1 MKNKDKIS
9 NSFAKIKQDIHELR
23 YDLYGNKVKID
34 EIRLNLIEICDI
46 LKKTPQNTLNLTP
59 THPTHNTQDKTHIV
73 PNTTHPYPFKPL
85 KHQNM
90 PISTGNGGVPTDRQT
105 NRHID
110 TRDKNPPISHGNH
123 EIYPQNTQISPKI
136 TENQEKS
143 SEKTIK
149 NNIDSF
155 ENAREILDSLD
166 NIKKEIRL
174 KFKRLTEK
182 EILVFSILY
191 QLDEEQ
197 GYSDYKA
204 IADKLDLTESSIR
217 DYIGRL
223 IKKGIPV
230 DKKKINNKTI
240 QLSVSKNLKEI
251 ASLAT
256 ILKLRDI

>member
-1 MKNKDKIS
+1 MSKITR
-9 NSFAKIKQDIHELR
+9 SFDKIKQDINDLR
-23 YDLYGNKVKID
+23 YDLYENKVKID
-34 EIRLNLIEICDI
+34 EIRLNLIEICEL
-46 LKKTPQNTLNLTP
+46 LKKTPQNTPNLTP
-59 THPTHNTQDKTHIV
+59 THPTDTPQNTTHNDF
-73 PNTTHPYPFKPL
+73 NTTHPYPFKPL
-85 KHQNM
+85 KTQNM
-90 PISTGNGGVPTDRQT
+90 PISTGNQGVPTDRQT
-105 NRHID
+105 DRHID
-110 TRDKNPPISHGNH
+110 TRGKNPLISYGNH
-123 EIYPQNTQISPKI
+123 EIYPKIPQIPPKLA
-136 TENQEKS
+136 EKQQKS
-143 SEKTIK
+143 SQKTIS

-182 EILVFSILY
+182 ETLVFSTLY

-204 IADKLDLTESSIR
+204 IADKLGLTESSIR

-251 ASLAT
+251 ASLST